1 MNWEFLIQNKESL
14 LVSTDT
20 RNLPA
25 GCVFFALHGANFD
38 GNKFAQQALEQG
50 ASLVVIDDP
59 EVFSTL
65 NPQLS
70 YTSSASDRSSKGEIR
85 TFNSQH
91 SYTSSASDRSSKGE
105 IRTLPSQLLL
115 VEDTLLALQDLARA
129 WRRHLGL
136 PIIGVTGTN
145 GKTTTKELLATVLST
160 KYNLHYTQ
168 GNLNNQIGV
177 PLTLLSLTTAHELA
191 IVEMGA
197 SHPGDIKELVD
208 IAEPNYGL
216 ITNVGRAHLEGF
228 GSFEGVQR
236 TKQELYDYLVAHQGT
251 IFRNTDNPYLAAMH
265 SNAAREFRS
274 LGVQEFRSTS
284 EPLNRAAS
292 ELSEPLNRAASE
304 LSEPL
309 NSKASEPSE
318 PLNSDFVAYT
328 TGVMPDGTRLVG
340 AYNAENISAA
350 LCVGEYFG
358 VDREQGLAAIRQYVP
373 TNNRSQ
379 AMTTE
384 RNRLIVDAYNA
395 NPTSMQAA
403 ISVFK
408 GDTFILGA
416 MRELGEY
423 THLEHQNVVN
433 MLAERKAD
441 LVFLVG
447 EEYRLT
453 TSPYPIFDTVDQLH
467 AYLEEHPLTDKHILL
482 KGSRSTHIE
491 QLLDIL

>member
-1 MNWEFLIQNKESL
+1 MDWSFLIKNKESL

-38 GNKFAQQALEQG
+38 GNKFALQALEQG
-50 ASLVVIDDP
+50 ASLAVIDDP
-59 EVFSTL
+59 EVIA
-65 NPQLS
+65 
-70 YTSSASDRSSKGEIR
+70 SSPDSLIASSPIAYRQSPIAHPR
-85 TFNSQH
+85 
-91 SYTSSASDRSSKGE
+91 
-105 IRTLPSQLLL
+105 LLL

-129 WRRHLGL
+129 WRRELAL
-136 PIIGVTGTN
+136 PIIGITGTN

-177 PLTLLSLTTAHELA
+177 PLTLLQIARAHEMA

-228 GSFEGVQR
+228 GSFEGVQN
-236 TKQELYDYLVAHQGT
+236 TKQELYDYLVAHNGT
-251 IFRNTDNPYLAAMH
+251 IFRNTDNPYLATMYQ
-265 SNAAREFRS
+265 NALQAAGDLQRS
-274 LGVQEFRSTS
+274 DLQDQGSDLQRSD
-284 EPLNRAAS
+284 LH
-292 ELSEPLNRAASE
+292 
-304 LSEPL
+304 
-309 NSKASEPSE
+309 
-318 PLNSDFVAYT
+318 YT
-328 TGVMPDGTRLVG
+328 TGVMPDGTRLIG
-340 AYNAENISAA
+340 AYNAENVSAA

-358 VDREQGLAAIRQYVP
+358 IDREQGLEAIRQYVP

-379 AMTTE
+379 SMQTAH
-384 RNRLIVDAYNA
+384 NHLIVDAYNA

-403 ISVFK
+403 INAFQ
-408 GDTFILGA
+408 GDTYILGA

-423 THLEHQNVVN
+423 SHLEHQNLVN

-441 LVFLVG
+441 LVYLVG
-447 EEYRLT
+447 EEYRQT
-453 TSPYPIFDTVDQLH
+453 TSPYPIFDRVEELR
-467 AYLEEHPLTDKHILL
+467 AYLEQHPLRDRKILL
-482 KGSRSTHIE
+482 KGSRSTKME
-491 QLLDIL
+491 TLLDIL